1 MKNIAAYPS
10 RLHRRKII
18 LEKAK
23 RISWSII
30 RTVII
35 VGLCFEILYPFL
47 IKILQAFM
55 TTSDL
60 LDPTVKIFPRE
71 FSLDNIVKTFQD
83 INFIH
88 SFFNSFVLSFSL
100 SVIQLIVCTTIGY
113 GFARFRFRLNGF
125 FFVMLIITL
134 VIPIQLYNTSAFIY
148 FKNLNLIGSI
158 TPFYVLAVTGLGMKN
173 GLFVFLMRQ
182 FFRGLPKE
190 LEDAAYID
198 GCGIFETYFRIIL
211 PNARNMLVT
220 VFVLSFAWQWT
231 DYFYSSLFMINEGFQ
246 TLPLAILNNI
256 KEIETGGQR
265 LGPIMFALE
274 QNIAC
279 IMTILPILILYAVF
293 QNKLISGIESSGLTG
308 E

>member
-1 MKNIAAYPS
+1 MKNAAAYPS

-18 LEKAK
+18 LEKTK

-35 VGLCFEILYPFL
+35 IGLCFEILYPFL

-60 LDPTVKIFPRE
+60 LDPTVKIIPRE
-71 FSLDNIVKTFQD
+71 FSLTSIVKTFQD

-88 SFFNSFVLSFSL
+88 SFFNSFILSFSL
-100 SVIQLIVCTTIGY
+100 SVIQLFVCTTIGY
-113 GFARFRFRLNGF
+113 GFARFRFRLNSF

-148 FKNLNLIGSI
+148 FKNLNLIGNI
-158 TPFYVLAVTGLGMKN
+158 IPFYILSATGLGMKN

-279 IMTILPILILYAVF
+279 IMTILPIVILYAVF